1 MWKTLRTKRAKLGML
16 SDTTV
21 FMSTSTLSQRILIHR
36 LYTGTNAQPSEKQLK
51 SFLMIGK
58 KKALFMTIEKKKTSK
73 NIISNIIFIILHK
86 LRIKFCCNIKILLEW
101 RTLKKLLGDY
111 LKNY

>member
-1 MWKTLRTKRAKLGML
+1 
-16 SDTTV
+16 
-21 FMSTSTLSQRILIHR
+21 
-36 LYTGTNAQPSEKQLK
+36 
-51 SFLMIGK
+51 
-58 KKALFMTIEKKKTSK
+58 MTIEKKKTSK

-101 RTLKKLLGDY
+101 RTLKKLLGDN